1 MIDNQIEQKR
11 QIVAKFVSGGTR
23 STLDCRPNHHREI
36 KLFLGCAKLIKKFKN
51 LVDHP
56 IGSRAITINLVH
68 HQDGVQSVFEC
79 FLGHK
84 SSLRH
89 GAFDRVNQQQ
99 HGVDHR
105 KNSLNLTAKVCVARR
120 VNDIDAHPFPIK
132 RRILGKDGDT
142 SLTLQFVGVH

>member
-56 IGSRAITINLVH
+56 IGSRAITINLFTIKM
-68 HQDGVQSVFEC
+68 GSVGFRML
-79 FLGHK
+79 LGHK

-105 KNSLNLTAKVCVARR
+105 KNSLNLTTKVCVARR